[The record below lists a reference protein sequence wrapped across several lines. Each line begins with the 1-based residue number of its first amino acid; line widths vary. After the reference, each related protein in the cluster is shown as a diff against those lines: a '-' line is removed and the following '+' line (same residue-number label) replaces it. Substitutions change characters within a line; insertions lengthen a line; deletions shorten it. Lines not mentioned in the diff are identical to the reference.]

1 MTSVMAEYGNV
12 LRKRW
17 RWVAWGVLLAV
28 GATTAFLL
36 LSPPLYRTQA
46 TVFVRTPGDVSRVVD
61 GGDSYAQRRAATYA
75 ELADSTDLAA
85 RVIDNLGLDL
95 TPDALANRIDAA
107 DRPGTALIDVYVRA
121 PSPEEAVQTTT
132 VLLTEFATMVHALE
146 EVPGALVPRAELAV
160 VEQPGRPTRIV
171 AWNVPL
177 PSALLAAVL
186 AGLFL
191 GTTAAVV
198 RSIFDH
204 SLHDPRDAARISGS
218 PLIGSIRD
226 GTADRV
232 TSNERGLRLRLL
244 PLLGNPSRGVITV
257 TDGSRA
263 STTATTARHLARALA
278 VRDSSAVIADLDR
291 QRADVIDST
300 ELRRRIRR
308 LRTRYDW
315 VILAC
320 PSATNAAALADV
332 SDAIVLAVQQGVT
345 THQQLRDT
353 AMLLPKSV
361 VSAVVFD
368 RGVHSLGDGEE
379 IE

>member
-1 MTSVMAEYGNV
+1 MTSALTEYRSV

-17 RWVAWGVLLAV
+17 RWVAWGVLLTV
-28 GATTAFLL
+28 GATTVFLL
-36 LSPPLYRTQA
+36 LSPPIYRTQA

-61 GGDSYAQRRAATYA
+61 GGDSYAQGRAATYA

-85 RVIDNLGLDL
+85 RVIDDLGLGL
-95 TPDALANRIDAA
+95 APEALANRIDAA
-107 DRPGTALIDVYVRA
+107 NRPGTALIDVDVRA

-132 VLLTEFATMVHALE
+132 VLIAEFATMVRTLE
-146 EVPGALVPRAELAV
+146 EVPGALQPRAELVV
-160 VEQPGRPTRIV
+160 VELPGPPTRIV

-177 PSALLAAVL
+177 PTALLAAVL

-204 SLHDPRDAARISGS
+204 SLHDPRDAARVSGS
-218 PLIGSIRD
+218 TLLGSIRD
-226 GTADRV
+226 GAPDRV

-244 PLLGNPSRGVITV
+244 PLLRNPSRGVITV

-263 STTATTARHLARALA
+263 SATATTARYLARALA
-278 VRDSSAVIADLDR
+278 VRDSSVVIADLDG
-291 QRADVIDST
+291 QRAHVIDST
-300 ELRRRIRR
+300 EFRTRIRK
-308 LRTRYDW
+308 LRSRYNW

-332 SDAIVLAVQQGVT
+332 SDAIVLTVRQGVT
-345 THQQLRDT
+345 TRRQLRDT

-361 VSAVVFD
+361 ASAVVFD
-368 RGVHSLGDGEE
+368 RGVPPLGDGEE
-379 IE
+379 TE

>member
-1 MTSVMAEYGNV
+1 MTSVLTEYRDV

-17 RWVAWGVLLAV
+17 RWVAWGVLLTV

-36 LSPPLYRTQA
+36 LGPPIYRTQA

-61 GGDSYAQRRAATYA
+61 GGDSYAQGRAATYA

-85 RVIDNLGLDL
+85 RVIDNLGLGL
-95 TPDALANRIDAA
+95 TPEALANRIDAA
-107 DRPGTALIDVYVRA
+107 NRPGTALIDVDVRA

-132 VLLTEFATMVHALE
+132 VLLSEFATMVRTLE
-146 EVPGALVPRAELAV
+146 EVPGALLPRAELAV
-160 VEQPGRPTRIV
+160 VELPGPPTRIV
-171 AWNVPL
+171 AWNVTIPG
-177 PSALLAAVL
+177 ALLAAVL

-191 GTTAAVV
+191 GATAAVV

-204 SLHDPRDAARISGS
+204 SLHDPRDAARISGTT
-218 PLIGSIRD
+218 LLGSIRD
-226 GTADRV
+226 GTAERV

-257 TDGSRA
+257 TDGSQA
-263 STTATTARHLARALA
+263 STTATTARYLARALA
-278 VRDSSAVIADLDR
+278 VRDSSVVIADLDR

-300 ELRRRIRR
+300 ELRRRIRK
-308 LRTRYDW
+308 LRSRYNW

-320 PSATNAAALADV
+320 PSATNAAALADA
-332 SDAIVLAVQQGVT
+332 SDAIVLVVRQGVT
-345 THQQLRDT
+345 TRQQLRDT

-361 VSAVVFD
+361 ASAVVFD
-368 RGVHSLGDGEE
+368 RGVHPHGDEE
-379 IE
+379 TE